1 MVPTSKNG
9 NKKKHQTVNFVNIMR
24 LSYIYLNYCTAA
36 LKRYEWRHDSI
47 NQTIMNNLVA
57 IASDT
62 CRSYADING
71 YECQSTLFE
80 SKRPNETNAEMYRS
94 RPDIIIRE
102 GNCVTVIEL
111 TCPFETNLL
120 KSHDYKVTKYQNLRS
135 ALLSPY
141 SHFKLMLL

>member
-1 MVPTSKNG
+1 MLPTSKNG

-24 LSYIYLNYCTAA
+24 LSYIYLNYCTAE

-102 GNCVTVIEL
+102 GNCVAVIEL

-120 KSHDYKVTKYQNLRS
+120 NSHD
-135 ALLSPY
+135 
-141 SHFKLMLL
+141 